1 MPVYGVTQVYSIF
14 IQFLARFVSSSAF
27 SFIYILFTMGSTGYP
42 RSILLLYFI
51 FNSIIVVG
59 LRLSVRIY
67 YSHYHEDSVLTNSNP
82 KKILILIGAG
92 KTGEKNR
99 SKEIRTTSRNQ
110 YVLAGFVDDDIEKH
124 GALLH
129 GKKIFCSVEELPNL
143 KIKYDEILITAPSA
157 TGDQWRK

>member
-1 MPVYGVTQVYSIF
+1 
-14 IQFLARFVSSSAF
+14 
-27 SFIYILFTMGSTGYP
+27 MGSTGYP

-92 KTGEKNR
+92 KTGEKIA
-99 SKEIRTTSRNQ
+99 KEIRTTSRNQ

-124 GALLH
+124 G
-129 GKKIFCSVEELPNL
+129 IITRE
-143 KIKYDEILITAPSA
+143 KYFVVLRNFLILRSNMM
-157 TGDQWRK
+157 KF